1 MTINHSA
8 VSDRPGPGT
17 DSWAEGLTGKAIGD
31 ILASLSNWRLWTM
44 LGWLDIRQRYRRSML
59 GAFWITISMAIM
71 VVALGVLYSS
81 LFKIEIHEFIPFL
94 AAGLIVWGF
103 LSGAIGDSSSVFMS
117 ADGIIK
123 QGGIP
128 LSLHV
133 MRMIW
138 RNLIIFAHN
147 LTVIP
152 FVYLWFGIMPT
163 WHLLLLVPGL
173 VLVLLNLFWLSLIIG
188 PLCTRFRD
196 LPPVITN
203 MLQIF
208 FFMSPIIYKPEL
220 LAERF
225 GFFLDWNPFHHL
237 IEVIRGPLLG
247 YVPATSS
254 YEVLVGIT
262 LVGGTVAWLFF
273 RRFRGRISYWL

>member
-8 VSDRPGPGT
+8 ASDRPEPRT
-17 DSWAEGLTGKAIGD
+17 DSLTGRGVSD
-31 ILASLSNWRLWTM
+31 ILGSLAGWRLWSM

-71 VVALGVLYSS
+71 VIALGVLYSS
-81 LFKIEIHEFIPFL
+81 LFKMEIREFIPFL
-94 AAGLIVWGF
+94 AAGLITWGF
-103 LSGAIGDSSSVFMS
+103 LSGTIGDSTTVFIS
-117 ADGIIK
+117 AESIIK

-138 RNLIIFAHN
+138 RNVIIFAHN

-152 FVYLWFGIMPT
+152 FVYLWFGITPT
-163 WHLLLLVPGL
+163 WHLILFAPGL
-173 VLVLLNLFWLSLIIG
+173 FLVLLNLLWVSLIIG

-196 LPPVITN
+196 LPSVISN

-208 FFMSPIIYKPEL
+208 FFMSPIIYKPEF
-220 LAERF
+220 LAGRF
-225 GFFLDWNPFHHL
+225 GFLLDWNPFHHL

-247 YVPATSS
+247 YMPAASS
-254 YEVLVGIT
+254 YQVLTGIA
-262 LVGGTVAWLFF
+262 LVGGSAAWLFF
-273 RRFRGRISYWL
+273 RRFRGRIAYWL